1 MKMQLSTT
9 VIKMNTLQIIIKRAL
24 DHSVGFLSRHLLRA
38 VPFPTDGMPIEPLAQ
53 IMSNKQVPL
62 PNNSQPKPENTTN
75 ETDRLRSFEAG
86 LNAIDADSYTPFMMH
101 IEGYKNCEIAD
112 YLGLTENQVTLTI
125 NKVRTFLQ
133 THDYSIDN

>member
-1 MKMQLSTT
+1 MPLSTT
-9 VIKMNTLQIIIKRAL
+9 AVKMNTVQITIKRAF
-24 DHSVGFLSRHLLRA
+24 DYSFSFLSRQLLKV
-38 VPFPTDGMPIEPLAQ
+38 VPFPTDGMPIEPFGQ
-53 IMSNKQVPL
+53 FMSNNNNIPL
-62 PNNSQPKPENTTN
+62 PQNSEPKPEKTTN
-75 ETDRLRSFEAG
+75 DTNRLRSFEAG

-112 YLGLTENQVTLTI
+112 YLGLTENQVTLII

>member
-1 MKMQLSTT
+1 MPLSTT
-9 VIKMNTLQIIIKRAL
+9 AIKMNTLQITIKRAF
-24 DHSVGFLSRHLLRA
+24 DYSVGFLSRHLLKA
-38 VPFPTDGMPIEPLAQ
+38 VPFPTDGMPIEPLGQ
-53 IMSNKQVPL
+53 FMSNNNTPL
-62 PNNSQPKPENTTN
+62 SNNSKQKPERTTN
-75 ETDRLRSFEAG
+75 DTNRLRSFEAG

-133 THDYSIDN
+133 THEYSIDN

>member
-1 MKMQLSTT
+1 MQLSTP
-9 VIKMNTLQIIIKRAL
+9 VIKMNTLQITIKKAF
-24 DHSVGFLSRHLLRA
+24 DYSFGFLSRHLLKT
-38 VPFPTDGMPIEPLAQ
+38 VPFPTDGMPINHPGQ
-53 IMSNKQVPL
+53 IISSNKNPL
-62 PNNSQPKPENTTN
+62 PNNQAPKSQKPTTDSN
-75 ETDRLRSFEAG
+75 RLHSFEAG

-112 YLGLTENQVTLTI
+112 YLGLTENQVILTI